1 MNIKTTRQAG
11 STELMIEWHPENDEA
26 ANDAFERHG
35 VKDGEVVEPELYIKI
50 RETYNNLRSTDEGLT
65 ADDPDE

>member
-1 MNIKTTRQAG
+1 
-11 STELMIEWHPENDEA
+11 MIEWHPENDEA